1 MHIGNINFSE
11 ISINRRASYGAMA
24 TICPYC
30 TQKTELIWTNGCGL
44 CEHCKVNIEEV
55 LREEMNS

>member
-1 MHIGNINFSE
+1 
-11 ISINRRASYGAMA
+11 MA